1 MPGQNHA
8 EPLQKVRLLCG
19 TENKTENRKMP
30 GGEMEMKKGYAKGYF
45 LMGVADILSGV
56 VLMLY
61 AVCVFVN
68 PVRYVNEQGQT

>member
-1 MPGQNHA
+1 
-8 EPLQKVRLLCG
+8 
-19 TENKTENRKMP
+19 MP